1 MNDAPA
7 TVLTL
12 DVLKAFVDGSA
23 VAIRGRAILDPVG
36 GIGDKVFPPSHSVS
50 DRATTAL
57 LATREIDAVRQ
68 RVSSVPLPHLA
79 SAGPSGV
86 GPDRVGPH
94 LELLRTAPRRV
105 N

>member
-1 MNDAPA
+1 MRRRRHWRDIGCTAFEATEDAGTLEKAQRWNGAVNPLYYPA
-7 TVLTL
+7 FYAA
-12 DVLKAFVDGSA
+12 K
-23 VAIRGRAILDPVG
+23 
-36 GIGDKVFPPSHSVS
+36 
-50 DRATTAL
+50 AL